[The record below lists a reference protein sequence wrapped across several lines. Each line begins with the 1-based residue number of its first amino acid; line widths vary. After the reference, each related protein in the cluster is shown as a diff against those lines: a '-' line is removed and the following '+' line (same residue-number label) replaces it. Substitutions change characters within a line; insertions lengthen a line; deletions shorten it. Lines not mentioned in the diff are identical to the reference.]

1 MDWKLSKSIYIL
13 VFLIINIVL
22 VIVLYNQ
29 NRTSDSMEIRK
40 NNTVQKSDNYKINVN
55 MTEEIKLTVLNGT
68 RKEFQSETSSE
79 ESTNQG
85 MLKSISKVQD
95 LDFEPSHVKE
105 YVDQEMYKGSEYTY
119 NSDRSNKEIL
129 YFNQMYN
136 SLPIFNNSA
145 ARIKVVNKDEDMQ
158 LEQGYIE
165 NISAN
170 EYSKKEQVND
180 PLEVVEELMKD
191 KEISKEAVI
200 LSSTLGY
207 YLVLLHD
214 DSNQVLLRPKW
225 KLIIEEKDITRVI
238 YVDAINASEE
248 IIEGE

>member
-1 MDWKLSKSIYIL
+1 MDWKLSKSIYIF

-22 VIVLYNQ
+22 IIVLYNQ
-29 NRTSDSMEIRK
+29 NKTSDSMEIK
-40 NNTVQKSDNYKINVN
+40 TNKTVQKSDDYKTNVN
-55 MTEEIKLTVLNGT
+55 TTEEIKLTVLNGT
-68 RKEFQSETSSE
+68 RKEFQSATSSE

-85 MLKSISKVQD
+85 MLKSIRKVQS
-95 LDFEPSHVKE
+95 LDFEPSHVQE
-105 YVDQEMYKGSEYTY
+105 YVNQEMYKGSEYTY
-119 NSDRSNKEIL
+119 NSDTSNKEIL
-129 YFNQMYN
+129 YFNQMHN

-145 ARIKVVNKDEDMQ
+145 ARIKAVNKDEGIQ

-170 EYSKKEQVND
+170 EYSKKEPVND
-180 PLEVVEELMKD
+180 PLEAVEELMKE
-191 KEISKEAVI
+191 KEISKEAII

-214 DSNQVLLRPKW
+214 NSNQVLLRPKW

>member
-1 MDWKLSKSIYIL
+1 MDWKLSKSIYIF

-22 VIVLYNQ
+22 VIMLYNQ
-29 NRTSDSMEIRK
+29 NKNSDAMEIKTNR
-40 NNTVQKSDNYKINVN
+40 TVQKSDDYKTNVN
-55 MTEEIKLTVLNGT
+55 MAEEIKLTVLNGT
-68 RKEFQSETSSE
+68 RKEIQSETSSE

-85 MLKSISKVQD
+85 MLKSIKKAQN
-95 LDFEPSHVKE
+95 LDFEPSLVKE
-105 YVDQEMYKGSEYTY
+105 YVDKEMYKGSEYTY
-119 NSDRSNKEIL
+119 NSDTSNKEIL
-129 YFNQMYN
+129 YFNQMHG

-145 ARIKVVNKDEDMQ
+145 ARIKAVNKDEGVQ

-170 EYSKKEQVND
+170 EYSKKEPVND
-180 PLEVVEELMKD
+180 PLEVVDELMKE
-191 KEISKEAVI
+191 KEISKEAVV

-214 DSNQVLLRPKW
+214 NNNQVLLRPKW